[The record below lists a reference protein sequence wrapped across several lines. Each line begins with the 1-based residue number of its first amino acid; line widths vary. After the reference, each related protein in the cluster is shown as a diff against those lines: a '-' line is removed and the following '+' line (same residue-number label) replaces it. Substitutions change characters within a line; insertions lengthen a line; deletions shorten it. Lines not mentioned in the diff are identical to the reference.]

1 MLHGAWVSGGIKRKK
16 LTASRGGVYG
26 ARGEKWPRSGR
37 VAEPTG
43 PGKRHQKCC
52 REEKRRKK

>member
-26 ARGEKWPRSGR
+26 ARGKEWPRSGG
-37 VAEPTG
+37 VVGPVG
-43 PGKRHQKCC
+43 PGKRHQSAA
-52 REEKRRKK
+52 EKRRKKRG